1 MKSKLNKSTTEAI
14 HRKRYVNAIALK
26 SIKLNYVAFDKKRS
40 RRRHYQND
48 NVPKNLSSS
57 KSQ

>member
-1 MKSKLNKSTTEAI
+1 MTEAI